1 MDNKEL
7 IRLLGLSKW
16 YEKEKKTTELASDKP
31 LKYLDLKPD
40 AFWLKD
46 INLISAPLGMG
57 KTHMFLEKLEGTT
70 CLITPRKSITRAF
83 ADNSKID
90 FIYYLTE
97 EGRPRKEEELREAN
111 NLAIVNLSIRK
122 LISDKELKA
131 YDNLIIDELELVLS
145 SSVDRNSST
154 PQDTEDAFRSLI
166 QHSKKVYGLGWLFR
180 NYTINYLES
189 FNRPIYFERYH
200 RDIATDIEL
209 NVYKTKEQ
217 FYENLN
223 EVAKSQRVLLF
234 TDRTKDTKKIAE
246 KINATTETY
255 WASDD
260 HQIPKE
266 KEQAYADTEKQG
278 MTAQVEIF
286 SPIVS
291 HGYNF
296 RNETPRTAMLLLNTT
311 EGSRMTMTD
320 LVQFMFRNRD
330 QKVIDLFMYE
340 PEDTKELEELEQIA
354 TTPAQFTSSKIRTF
368 GTFNPALRKKVI
380 NQDDE
385 IVKRK
390 RSIDNIAR
398 IEKAVPRRALF
409 LYLRWLG
416 LTNINLIKERD
427 CAKQIGISTS
437 PQKTIDYG
445 KFLQP
450 VEYAEGTIDEQ
461 AYTDICNDFGVE
473 EITLEDIS
481 RWDNGNFKANA
492 IRQKQMYESKTVRNS
507 VDANK
512 GLFGANEQFG
522 KTQYRMGKFIKDK
535 DVITNAEFKVSEYW
549 QNLLKYEYLHN
560 KTMLDEHLPELCI
573 KPDDKV
579 KPLLYLKRFLEKHNF
594 HCVIEKPNKDDKP
607 RIRKEAE
614 KSCRPQFQAWKLE
627 QQPIIQL
634 VKKLKNE
641 KLTYWDKH
649 ITRNKL
655 KELEKEIKWCG
666 KENISI
672 VHYLDF
678 LIAEGRHKEL
688 TKEMKALRLI
698 ADTWVM
704 TIKEYED

>member
-1 MDNKEL
+1 MDDKEL
-7 IRLLGLSKW
+7 IRLLGLTQW
-16 YEKEKKTTELASDKP
+16 YEKKKITTELASDKP

-83 ADNSKID
+83 ANNSKID

-97 EGRPRKEEELREAN
+97 EGRTRKEEELREAN

-189 FNRPIYFERYH
+189 FNREIYFERYH

-209 NVYKTKEQ
+209 NVYPTKEQ

-234 TDRTKDTKKIAE
+234 TDRTTDTKNIAE

-296 RNETPRTAMLLLNTT
+296 RNETPRTAMLLQNTS
-311 EGSRMTMTD
+311 ERNRMSITD

-330 QKVIDLFMYE
+330 QKVIDLYMYE
-340 PEDTKELEELEQIA
+340 PKDTKELKELEQIA
-354 TTPAQFTSSKIRTF
+354 TTPAQFTSDKIRTF

-416 LTNINLIKERD
+416 LTNINLIKERY

-461 AYTDICNDFGVE
+461 DYTDICNDFGVE

-512 GLFGANEQFG
+512 GLFGANEQFR
-522 KTQYRMGKFIKDK
+522 KIQYRMGIFIKDK

-549 QNLLKYEYLHN
+549 QNTLKYEYLHN
-560 KTMLDEHLPELCI
+560 KAMRDEHLPELCI
-573 KPDDKV
+573 TADDKV